1 MRMDDDA
8 LHERIILLEEQA
20 IHDWQTRH
28 APVIVGWL
36 AKRGIPMADAE
47 EIWNDVLGATVKAAP
62 NLNPRGISLRRYAF
76 RVARNLAADRRE
88 TLTRQTMEPLDEGLA
103 EQHSRLTP
111 PDPRR
116 VGALRRCLE
125 SALPRDRLVME
136 LTSDGAT
143 VDELASLLAIEP
155 GSVYQ
160 VQRRARVRLQQCIE
174 EELAQ

>member
-1 MRMDDDA
+1 MRMDDEA
-8 LHERIILLEEQA
+8 LHERIILLDEQA
-20 IHDWQTRH
+20 IRDWQTRH
-28 APVIVGWL
+28 ASAIVGWL

-62 NLNPRGISLRRYAF
+62 GLNPRGISLRRYAF
-76 RVARNLAADRRE
+76 GVARNLAADLRE
-88 TLTRQTMEPLDEGLA
+88 KLTRQPTEPLDEDLA
-103 EQHSRLTP
+103 EQHPRSTP

-116 VGALRRCLE
+116 AGALRKCLE
-125 SALPRDRLVME
+125 SALARDRLVME

-174 EELAQ
+174 GELAQ